1 MPRSEQRARLV
12 ELATVLWQAFGAA
25 LPSLPPNTQAVLR
38 RPIVDSDLRWA
49 LSLMMAAALGIN
61 RGQRAEIAAL
71 VRVRGLEPD
80 LQRVLMAEMGTGYV
94 IAQLDVMLPRFAELP
109 QALITS
115 KQADIA
121 GVLVRAVHAWPEAA
135 RSLNDWLEGAEVRQ
149 AAGALVRRFPAPNSG
164 RAALWGEPPDAPSTG
179 TPRRGDRFDHADYS
193 ARRKGH

>member
-1 MPRSEQRARLV
+1 MPRSEQRAKLV
-12 ELATVLWQAFGAA
+12 ELATILWRAFGAA

-61 RGQRAEIAAL
+61 RSQRAEIAA
-71 VRVRGLEPD
+71 VAHVRGLEPD

-94 IAQLDVMLPRFAELP
+94 VAQLDPMLPRFAELP

-121 GVLVRAVHAWPEAA
+121 EVLVRAVNAWPEAA
-135 RSLNDWLEGAEVRQ
+135 RSLNDWLEGAEVLQ
-149 AAGALVRRFPAPNSG
+149 AAEALVRRFPAPNAG
-164 RAALWGEPPDAPSTG
+164 RTPLWGEPPDAPSAG
-179 TPRRGDRFDHADYS
+179 TPRRGDRFDHGDYT
-193 ARRKGH
+193 ARRKGR

>member
-1 MPRSEQRARLV
+1 MPRSEQRAKLV
-12 ELATVLWQAFGAA
+12 ALATILWRAFGAA

-61 RGQRAEIAAL
+61 RSRRAEIAA
-71 VRVRGLEPD
+71 VARARGLEPD
-80 LQRVLMAEMGTGYV
+80 LQRVLMAEMGAGYV
-94 IAQLDVMLPRFAELP
+94 VAQLDPTLPRFTELP

-121 GVLVRAVHAWPEAA
+121 EVLVRAVNAWPEAA
-135 RSLNDWLEGAEVRQ
+135 RSLNDWIEGAEVLQ
-149 AAGALVRRFPAPNSG
+149 AAEALVRRFPAPNAG
-164 RAALWGEPPDAPSTG
+164 RAALWGEPPDASSAG

-193 ARRKGH
+193 ARRKGQ